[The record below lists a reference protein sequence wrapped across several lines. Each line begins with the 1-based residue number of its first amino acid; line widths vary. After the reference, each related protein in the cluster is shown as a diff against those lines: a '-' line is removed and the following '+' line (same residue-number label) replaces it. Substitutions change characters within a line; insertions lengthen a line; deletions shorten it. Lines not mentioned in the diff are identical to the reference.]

1 MTALSDA
8 TLEHLRRVADW
19 PEMVGGRY
27 RVLEKIGSGGMG
39 SIYLAHDA
47 ELQRNVC
54 IKVLYSFD
62 NDPLFVERIRSEAR
76 ILARLEHPG
85 IIPIHDVGALAD
97 GRIFYVMKHVR
108 GKRLDEHAAQLHS
121 LPEALQLFE
130 RICEP
135 IAFAHAQGII
145 HRDLKPEN
153 VMVGSFGEVLVLDWG
168 VAKISSDPTPPVEPV
183 RSQPPREG
191 ITAPGTILGTPGY
204 MAPEQARGDQDAVDA
219 RADVHALGAVLHFLL
234 TGTVHGEKGTVHG
247 ERSRTAPHKSN
258 AVPRPL
264 QAICRKAL
272 APEPRDRYPS
282 VTALSEDVSRF
293 LAGARVLAHAESG
306 LEKARRFAS
315 KYRTPILLVLAYL
328 LMRLAGLLIRRG

>member
-1 MTALSDA
+1 MTAISDA

-47 ELQRNVC
+47 ELERNVC

-62 NDPLFVERIRSEAR
+62 DDPLFVERIRSEAR

-108 GKRLDEHAAQLHS
+108 GKRLDEHAAQLDS

-168 VAKISSDPTPPVEPV
+168 VAKISSDPPPPVGV
-183 RSQPPREG
+183 VASQAPREG

-234 TGTVHGEKGTVHG
+234 TGTVHGE
-247 ERSRTAPHKSN
+247 RSRTVPHR
-258 AVPRPL
+258 ATVPRPL
-264 QAICRKAL
+264 KAICKKAM

-293 LAGARVLAHAESG
+293 LAGERVHAHAESG
-306 LEKARRFAS
+306 LEKAWRFAS

-328 LMRLAGLLIRRG
+328 LMRLVGLLIRRG

>member
-1 MTALSDA
+1 VSALSDA

-54 IKVLYSFD
+54 IKVLHSFD
-62 NDPLFVERIRSEAR
+62 DPLFVERIRSEAR

-85 IIPIHDVGALAD
+85 IIPVHDVGTLAD

-108 GKRLDEHAAQLHS
+108 GHSLDEHAAHLNS

-168 VAKISSDPTPPVEPV
+168 VAKISTDPPPPAEAVT
-183 RSQPPREG
+183 SQPPREG

-234 TGTVHGEKGTVHG
+234 TGQL
-247 ERSRTAPHKSN
+247 SAAPASGAPESLKLPRWAG

-264 QAICRKAL
+264 KAICKKAM

-306 LEKARRFAS
+306 LEKAQRFAS

-328 LMRLAGLLIRRG
+328 LMRLVGLLIRRG

>member
-1 MTALSDA
+1 MSALSDA
-8 TLEHLRRVADW
+8 TLEHLRCVADW

-62 NDPLFVERIRSEAR
+62 DDPLFVERIRSEAR

-108 GKRLDEHAAQLHS
+108 GKRLDEHAAQLNS
-121 LPEALQLFE
+121 LSEALQLFE

-168 VAKISSDPTPPVEPV
+168 VAKISSDTPPPAEAEI
-183 RSQPPREG
+183 SQPPREG
-191 ITAPGTILGTPGY
+191 ITVPGTILGTPGY
-204 MAPEQARGDQDAVDA
+204 MAPEQARGDHDAVDA

-234 TGTVHGEKGTVHG
+234 TGTVHGEQATVHG
-247 ERSRTAPHKSN
+247 ERSRTAPHW
-258 AVPRPL
+258 ATVPRPL
-264 QAICRKAL
+264 QAICRKAM
-272 APEPRDRYPS
+272 APEPLDRYPS

-293 LAGARVLAHAESG
+293 LAGARVLAHAESW
-306 LEKARRFAS
+306 LEKAQRFAS

-328 LMRLAGLLIRRG
+328 LMRLIGLLIRRG